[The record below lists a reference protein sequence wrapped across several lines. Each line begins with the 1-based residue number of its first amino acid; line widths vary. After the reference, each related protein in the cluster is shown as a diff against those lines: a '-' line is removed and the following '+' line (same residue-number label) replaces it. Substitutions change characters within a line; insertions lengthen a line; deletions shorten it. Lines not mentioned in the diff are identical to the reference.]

1 MKINWKVR
9 LRNKTWLASVLALI
23 VSFVYDL
30 LAMVEF
36 VPPLSEDWLLSLMQ
50 TLLTLLTALG
60 VVIDP
65 TTDGAADSAPA
76 IPADERG
83 LLRRGDRGEAVRV
96 LQRCLRSAGYDLTID
111 GVFGRIT
118 LECVKSFQGTHG
130 LTRDGI
136 VGPLTWAA
144 LEEACR

>member
-30 LAMVEF
+30 LAMLEC

-65 TTDGAADSAPA
+65 TTDGAQDS
-76 IPADERG
+76 
-83 LLRRGDRGEAVRV
+83 DRAMT
-96 LQRCLRSAGYDLTID
+96 Y
-111 GVFGRIT
+111 
-118 LECVKSFQGTHG
+118 
-130 LTRDGI
+130 
-136 VGPLTWAA
+136 
-144 LEEACR
+144 